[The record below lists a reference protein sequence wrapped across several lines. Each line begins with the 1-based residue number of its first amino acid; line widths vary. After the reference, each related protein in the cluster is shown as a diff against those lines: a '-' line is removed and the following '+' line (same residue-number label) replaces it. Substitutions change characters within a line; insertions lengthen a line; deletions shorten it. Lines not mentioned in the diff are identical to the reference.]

1 MQVRKVVTRSGRGF
15 RGYFPSK
22 KLNRMVEYESLLE
35 RDAILLFEFSSG
47 VVSYQEQPEMIYY
60 NDGDKTRQYFPDFE
74 VVLIT
79 GEIIHVEVKPYQ
91 RLNTPELLNKFGAIA
106 AHYQTHRAEF
116 KILTEKNIRREPL
129 LSNLKR
135 LASLKQ
141 SDSNLDRAF
150 NICQQRLL
158 LDPIC
163 SVSALSQGFMKGE
176 VFRLIALGKLICN
189 LEQKLDSNTN
199 FVRIRQGD
207 HDATLLL

>member
-60 NDGDKTRQYFPDFE
+60 NDGDRTRQYFPDFE
-74 VVLIT
+74 LVLIT
-79 GEIIHVEVKPYQ
+79 GEIIHVEIKPFDV
-91 RLNTPELLNKFGAIA
+91 LNTLELLAKFGAIA
-106 AHYQTHRAEF
+106 VHYRSHRADF
-116 KILTEKNIRREPL
+116 KILTEQNIRKEPL
-129 LSNLKR
+129 HSNLKF

-150 NICQQRLL
+150 NICEQRLL
-158 LDPIC
+158 LDPTC
-163 SVSALSQGFMKGE
+163 SVSELSEGFMKCE
-176 VFRLIALGKLICN
+176 VFRLIAQSRLICN

-199 FVRIRQGD
+199 FVRIRKGD
-207 HDATLLL
+207 HDATLLF

>member
-47 VVSYQEQPEMIYY
+47 IVSYQEQPEMIYY

-79 GEIIHVEVKPYQ
+79 GEIIHFEIKPFDV
-91 RLNTPELLNKFGAIA
+91 LSKPELLEKFGAIA
-106 AHYQTHRAEF
+106 VHYQSHRAEF
-116 KILTEKNIRREPL
+116 RILTDQNIRREPL
-129 LSNLKR
+129 HSNLKF
-135 LASLKQ
+135 LASLKEPE
-141 SDSNLDRAF
+141 SSLEGAF
-150 NICQQRLL
+150 GICKQRLL

-176 VFRLIALGKLICN
+176 VFRLIALSKLICD
-189 LEQKLDSNTN
+189 LEQKLDANTN
-199 FVRIRQGD
+199 FVRIHQGD
-207 HDATLLL
+207 HDATLLF